1 MQTLRSKQLLILL
14 AAIVAA
20 FFLALAIGYVRVYWD
35 QWMASLGNGAGF
47 SSPSEQE
54 KLRILASL
62 AATSTPTAEQKSK
75 TLHSLSSPESTG
87 PTEDEKLEILRSLQ

>member
-47 SSPSEQE
+47 SSPSEQK
-54 KLRILASL
+54 KLELLASL
-62 AATSTPTAEQKSK
+62 KASSTPSVTERARVVENLETSTEETSEQQKLDILKS
-75 TLHSLSSPESTG
+75 L
-87 PTEDEKLEILRSLQ
+87 